1 MFELEFDK
9 WRRGV
14 SMWMW
19 EALEYSLLKLICHLR
34 ACLPCLIIQKG
45 TLGRWGDTQRGDKHC
60 SVWLYSGLVNDQKA
74 QKLGFN
80 GK

>member
-1 MFELEFDK
+1 VPDNPEGDTRQME
-9 WRRGV
+9 
-14 SMWMW
+14 
-19 EALEYSLLKLICHLR
+19 
-34 ACLPCLIIQKG
+34 
-45 TLGRWGDTQRGDKHC
+45 DTQRGDKHC